1 MVISY
6 FNLSNCEISQVF
18 YIFRRILTKPN
29 EAYFGGKSII
39 PCSRNGRLFC
49 LHSKSKH
56 CEICIPIIFVRKNRH
71 YPSPRELPLPN
82 PCIFW
87 LDVSCTY
94 MSTGVLICYVMQKI
108 LSPIVWRGG
117 SLDPSPPK
125 KACSSLLPTCAFPF
139 PSDLSS
145 PSGAPPLSASTFSPP
160 FQSLFFYA
168 AKVSP
173 AGKREREREGKRRKG
188 HEHALSAASVA
199 RSEPW
204 VCVSGRSVDRERR
217 SAAVKS
223 NFFLLSSLV
232 IWRTDLS
239 LYYYT
244 YKGTVRVCV
253 F

>member
-173 AGKREREREGKRRKG
+173 AGKRERERGKTEEGTWTR
-188 HEHALSAASVA
+188 ALRGLGRQIGAVGLCV
-199 RSEPW
+199 RSL
-204 VCVSGRSVDRERR
+204 GRSGEKIRRREIKLFF
-217 SAAVKS
+217 AV
-223 NFFLLSSLV
+223 
-232 IWRTDLS
+232 
-239 LYYYT
+239 
-244 YKGTVRVCV
+244 
-253 F
+253 